1 VPTPQRRTDRS
12 ASTHIVDPFVGGG
25 AIAEACMLLER
36 RFIGADV
43 NPHAVR
49 FTAARLLTD
58 CAWPAE
64 RAPQLALTMPEH
76 TATPTFAFGNA
87 HHATTNHGDT

>member
-1 VPTPQRRTDRS
+1 MTL
-12 ASTHIVDPFVGGG
+12 G
-25 AIAEACMLLER
+25 R

-64 RAPQLALTMPEH
+64 RAPQ
-76 TATPTFAFGNA
+76 FAF
-87 HHATTNHGDT
+87 ATADSGEPARITTTQRGT